1 MLETGMSLP
10 EIYAAVQ
17 VETRETY
24 SGVLET
30 PRR

>member
-1 MLETGMSLP
+1 MLETGMSP
-10 EIYAAVQ
+10 GEIYELVQ
-17 VETRETY
+17 AETRETY